1 MQSIPAQSALMGQ
14 LLLYFFDLMSF
25 KRSPADAP
33 YSAAILSLFIILDLA
48 LQAIASYGFG
58 TTSSIASALIVDAA
72 FILGLSGIF
81 AVRNTL
87 PRLLQTLVAYFGA
100 NFGLS
105 LIAFI
110 LALLFHA
117 AKAPKT
123 GPIAIFFVLS
133 TVFLVVWHTA
143 ILTHLLRAAANWLLI
158 QALAAALA
166 LTIIMISLG
175 QWLQTTPPQ

>member
-1 MQSIPAQSALMGQ
+1 MGQ

-33 YSAAILSLFIILDLA
+33 YSARTLITLIALDLL
-48 LQAIASYGFG
+48 LQAVANYGFSTG
-58 TTSSIASALIVDAA
+58 NSLASSLIVDAA
-72 FILGLSGIF
+72 FILGISGIL
-81 AVRNTL
+81 AARNTL

-110 LALLFHA
+110 LALLYHA
-117 AKAPKT
+117 ASAPKA

-133 TVFLVVWHTA
+133 TLFLVVWHTA
-143 ILTHLLRAAANWLLI
+143 ILTHLLRAAANWLLV
-158 QALAAALA
+158 QALAAAIA
-166 LTIIMISLG
+166 LTIIMISFG
-175 QWLQTTPPQ
+175 QWLQAAPAQ

>member
-1 MQSIPAQSALMGQ
+1 MSQ

-33 YSAAILSLFIILDLA
+33 YSAGILSVLIGLDLL
-48 LQAIASYGFG
+48 LQAFANYGFG
-58 TTSSIASALIVDAA
+58 TNNSIASTLVVDAA
-72 FILGLSGIF
+72 FILGLAGIL
-81 AVRNTL
+81 AARNAL

-110 LALLFHA
+110 LALLYHSA
-117 AKAPKT
+117 GAPKS

-133 TVFLVVWHTA
+133 TFFLVIWHTA
-143 ILTHLLRAAANWLLI
+143 ILTHLLRAAATWLLI

-166 LTIIMISLG
+166 LTIIMFSLG

>member
-1 MQSIPAQSALMGQ
+1 MSQ

-33 YSAAILSLFIILDLA
+33 YSASILITLIVLDLL
-48 LQAIASYGFG
+48 LQAVANYGFG
-58 TTSSIASALIVDAA
+58 TGNSVATTLIVDAA
-72 FILGLSGIF
+72 FILGLSGIL
-81 AVRNTL
+81 AARNTL

-110 LALLFHA
+110 LALLYHA
-117 AKAPKT
+117 TKAPKA

-133 TVFLVVWHTA
+133 MLFLVVWHTA
-143 ILTHLLRAAANWLLI
+143 ILTHLLRAAANWLLV

-166 LTIIMISLG
+166 LTIIMFSLG